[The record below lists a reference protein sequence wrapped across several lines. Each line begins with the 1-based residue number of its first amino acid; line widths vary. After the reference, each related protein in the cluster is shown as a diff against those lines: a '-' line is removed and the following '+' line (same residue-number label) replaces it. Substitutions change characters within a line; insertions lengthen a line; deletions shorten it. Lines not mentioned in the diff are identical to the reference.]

1 MVIEPRARA
10 QKEKSLIVRFG
21 MKKTDLSASDIKQWI
36 TKYILEQFD
45 KMVIFISP
53 KMMSEMSIHGI
64 IVSWQRKTIEYY

>member
-1 MVIEPRARA
+1 
-10 QKEKSLIVRFG
+10 